1 MVVFLK
7 SSKGTR
13 KMKGNSW
20 ALWLI
25 AFAMVILCATVFV
38 CAAATVG
45 YVAYQRYEDQ
55 KAFDKLRHSGYFQY

>member
-1 MVVFLK
+1 
-7 SSKGTR
+7 
-13 KMKGNSW
+13 MKGNSW